1 MYYILM
7 RYKMLLLFVI
17 AADLTWDLILDD
29 TTKKTRK
36 TLITYWLRHSV
47 VLSHVL
53 MIKIKYS
60 TKQLSY
66 SIKTSNVYV

>member
-1 MYYILM
+1 M

-36 TLITYWLRHSV
+36 TLITY
-47 VLSHVL
+47 
-53 MIKIKYS
+53 
-60 TKQLSY
+60 
-66 SIKTSNVYV
+66 